1 MSHNISIY
9 IYIHIMSHNIIYVLI
24 YIYTYF
30 ITNENLVVCF
40 KELLIFNP
48 ICLKIIP
55 IDY

>member
-9 IYIHIMSHNIIYVLI
+9 THIMSHNIIYVLI